1 MRFNQL
7 RLLLEHFVNCREE
20 MRVVYRRLEMNA
32 DAERV
37 RMLLNYL
44 QHQEKENTAHVKDF
58 ISQAKPELLDT
69 WTDIRAEHDLVDK
82 MAKVSLPANMSSDD
96 VMSLALDLSEQSLD
110 LLRQAKDGFSMLA
123 EQQFLANLIEHQEKR
138 QQQMVHATHRLDD
151 I

>member
-7 RLLLEHFVNCREE
+7 KLLLEHFVSCREA
-20 MRVVYRRLEMNA
+20 MQAMYRRLELNA

-44 QHQEKENTAHVKDF
+44 QHQEKENAEHLEDF
-58 ISQAKPELLDT
+58 ISQAKHELLDT
-69 WTDIRAEHDLVDK
+69 WTDIQLEQDLP
-82 MAKVSLPANMSSDD
+82 AKIAKISRPANMSSDD
-96 VMSLALDLSEQSLD
+96 VASLALELSEQSLA
-110 LLRQAKDGFSMLA
+110 LLRVAKDELSMLGA
-123 EQQFLANLIEHQEKR
+123 RQFIENLIEHQEKR